1 MIARALGVLV
11 LLAALPA
18 GAGERFYPVMG
29 PDGRMQMIRSEAP
42 EPAPAASPSRSAE
55 TAPGTAP
62 GPARAADAGVDAAA
76 DAAGFAPYDSDIYAD
91 SESVEAAVARES
103 AGKSR
108 FYVIDDGMGSRL
120 SEAPEDAGV
129 LLPPAWP
136 VLPTQETELSYPLPA
151 ALARLEGA
159 AARERFP
166 GLPACLSKERL
177 GRMPAV
183 ESGQPATLVLNRG
196 IYQFLDDSRLVEGY
210 RVGGEGPRTLVLR
223 SFSRTDRNP
232 AFAHPHLAFLD
243 EAGCLTR
250 VVTGYFDRLYP
261 STDDRHTMVRGD
273 VLVHTEEAWM
283 LVLASRGSAD
293 IAAALPYGYSPYGQL
308 KFTLKK

>member
-1 MIARALGVLV
+1 MTARALGVLV

-42 EPAPAASPSRSAE
+42 EPAPAASPS
-55 TAPGTAP
+55 TADSTTGSAP
-62 GPARAADAGVDAAA
+62 GPARTADAGVDAAPA
-76 DAAGFAPYDSDIYAD
+76 AAGFAPYDSDAYAD

-120 SEAPEDAGV
+120 TEAPEDAGV

-136 VLPTQETELSYPLPA
+136 VLPAQETELSYPLPA
-151 ALARLEGA
+151 ALADLDGA
-159 AARERFP
+159 AARQRFP

-183 ESGQPATLVLNRG
+183 ASGQPATLVLNKG
-196 IYQFLDDSRLVEGY
+196 IYLFLDDSRLVEGY

-243 EAGCLTR
+243 AGGCLTR
-250 VVTGYFDRLYP
+250 VVTGYYDRLYP
-261 STDDRHTMVRGD
+261 STDDRHSMLRGD

-293 IAAALPYGYSPYGQL
+293 IAATLPYGYSPYGQL